1 MLESLGRYYSF
12 VISGRVSKLFSLEL
26 FFALAFSA
34 AIVSLRLVPSAQ
46 SDLVAVPLPELAKAL
61 GTYGALGMSTCL
73 TTLALATR
81 WTSSEFNDFY
91 RFSSSRENQLESY
104 STLLFKLSWTAISHW
119 FALLFGLV
127 VSLATPKNWVLVSG
141 DSGAANSSL
150 LSAMIVFIF
159 VYCITSFFSVLL
171 QVSTLCMIRKEF
183 MDQSN
188 RKE

>member
-34 AIVSLRLVPSAQ
+34 AIICLRLVPSTQ

-73 TTLALATR
+73 TTMALATR
-81 WTSSEFNDFY
+81 WTSSDFNDFY

-119 FALLFGLV
+119 IALLFGLV
-127 VSLATPKNWVLVSG
+127 VSLAAPANWKLVSSG
-141 DSGAANSSL
+141 SDSEYVPLLGAA
-150 LSAMIVFIF
+150 IVFVFI
-159 VYCITSFFSVLL
+159 YCVASFFSVLL

-183 MDQSN
+183 ADKNS
-188 RKE
+188 RE